1 MEQATITASAEKVE
15 DYTCP
20 ACQAQMLLDEASHE
34 VGISL
39 AEAQRKAEDLGCWG
53 YWKFDSPVFKMMV
66 EEAGHGVEL
75 KMHACPNC
83 DLRCIEIEIP

>member
-34 VGISL
+34 IGISL
-39 AEAQRKAEDLGCWG
+39 EEAQRKTEDLGCWG
-53 YWKFDSPVFKMMV
+53 YWKFDSLVFKMMV
-66 EEAGHGVEL
+66 EKAGHGVEL
-75 KMHACPNC
+75 KMHVCPDC
-83 DLRCIEIEIP
+83 DLRCIEIGIP